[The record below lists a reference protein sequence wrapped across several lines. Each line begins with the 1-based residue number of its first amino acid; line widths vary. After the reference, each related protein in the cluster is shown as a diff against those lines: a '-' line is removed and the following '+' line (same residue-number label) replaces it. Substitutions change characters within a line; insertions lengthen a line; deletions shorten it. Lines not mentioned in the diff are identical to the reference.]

1 MGIRKSD
8 MKFLKGIVLLIAG
21 LLLVCNVAKAQRL
34 DIRGVRKKSKATD
47 VATIVFKSDFDS
59 LTIIGMSSD
68 TIYKK
73 KGCDYNNVWTQYV
86 DLRYERERGDTMI
99 NRRFVL
105 LTPYT
110 IDREIIVPGA
120 GRELRQSI
128 YEYRVRMFDY
138 YPIRVTFE
146 MDIVRLKDYFGFRV
160 SAGKRLGGYVS
171 VKLGTSRRGFNAEES
186 SDEVDISKKSFV
198 GRIRNSYMAGIKYGI
213 ISRDYPVYL
222 YLGAGYGDD
231 GSQRSNGKKKGK
243 GLIEYYNNYTRGF
256 EGEVGASIIL
266 FDFLSISMGADA
278 VFGHKVVF
286 DINCTLGFAI
296 DLTQ

>member
-1 MGIRKSD
+1 MRC
-8 MKFLKGIVLLIAG
+8 LRIVIMLFAS
-21 LLLVCNVAKAQRL
+21 LLLVCTVTDAQRL
-34 DIRGVRKKSKATD
+34 DVRGVRKKSKAAD
-47 VATIVFKSDFDS
+47 CATIIFKSDFDS

-105 LTPYT
+105 HTPYT

-128 YEYRVRMFDY
+128 YEYRVSMFDY
-138 YPIRVTFE
+138 YPMRVTFE

-160 SAGKRLGGYVS
+160 SAGKRFGGYVS

-186 SDEVDISKKSFV
+186 SDEVDISKKSYV

-213 ISRDYPVYL
+213 ASRDYPIFL
-222 YLGAGYGDD
+222 YGGVGYGDN
-231 GSQRSNGKKKGK
+231 GIQRSNGKKKK
-243 GLIEYYNNYTRGF
+243 ERVAYYNNYTRGF
-256 EGEVGASIIL
+256 ESELGVNVILLEVVSL
-266 FDFLSISMGADA
+266 SMGTDV
-278 VFGHKVVF
+278 VFGHRVAF
-286 DINCTLGFAI
+286 DINCSIGFAI
-296 DLTQ
+296 DLTE

>member
-1 MGIRKSD
+1 MSFTR
-8 MKFLKGIVLLIAG
+8 IVTLFIIS
-21 LLLVCNVAKAQRL
+21 LLVLGNEAFAQRI
-34 DIRGVRKKSKATD
+34 DVKGVRKRSKATD

-73 KGCDYNNVWTQYV
+73 KGCDYNNVCTQYV

-105 LTPYT
+105 HTPYT
-110 IDREIIVPGA
+110 IDREIIVPGV

-128 YEYRVRMFDY
+128 YEYKVRMFDY
-138 YPIRVTFE
+138 YPMRVTCE

-160 SAGKRLGGYVS
+160 SAGKRCGGYVS
-171 VKLGTSRRGFNAEES
+171 LKLGTDKRGFNADES
-186 SDEVDISKKSFV
+186 SDDVDVSKKSYV

-222 YLGAGYGDD
+222 YFGAGYGDD

-243 GLIEYYNNYTRGF
+243 GLVEYYNNYTRGF
-256 EGEVGASIIL
+256 EGELGASIIL

-278 VFGHKVVF
+278 IFGHRVAF
-286 DINCTLGFAI
+286 DINCTIGFTI

>member
-1 MGIRKSD
+1 MLFAS
-8 MKFLKGIVLLIAG
+8 
-21 LLLVCNVAKAQRL
+21 LLLVCTVTDAQRL
-34 DIRGVRKKSKATD
+34 DVRGGRKKSKAAD
-47 VATIVFKSDFDS
+47 CATIIFKSDFDS

-105 LTPYT
+105 HTPYT
-110 IDREIIVPGA
+110 IDREIIVPGT
-120 GRELRQSI
+120 GRELRQYI
-128 YEYRVRMFDY
+128 YEYKVRMFDY
-138 YPIRVTFE
+138 YPMRVTCE

-160 SAGKRLGGYVS
+160 SAGKRFGGYMS
-171 VKLGTSRRGFNAEES
+171 LKLGTDKRGFNADES
-186 SDEVDISKKSFV
+186 SDELDISKKSYV
-198 GRIRNSYMAGIKYGI
+198 GRIRNSYMAGLKYGI

-222 YLGAGYGDD
+222 YIGAGYGDD

-243 GLIEYYNNYTRGF
+243 GLIVYYNNYTRGF
-256 EGEVGASIIL
+256 EGELGASIIL

-278 VFGHKVVF
+278 VFGHRVAF
-286 DINCTLGFAI
+286 DINCTIGFAI

>member
-1 MGIRKSD
+1 
-8 MKFLKGIVLLIAG
+8 MKFLKGVVLLFAS
-21 LLLVCNVAKAQRL
+21 LLLICNEANAQRL
-34 DIRGVRKKSKATD
+34 DIKGVRKKSKATD

-59 LTIIGMSSD
+59 LTVTGTSPDS
-68 TIYKK
+68 IYKM
-73 KGCDYNNVWTQYV
+73 KGCEYNHVWMQYV
-86 DLRYERERGDTMI
+86 DLRYERERGASMI
-99 NRRFVL
+99 NRRYVL
-105 LTPYT
+105 HTPYT
-110 IDREIIVPGA
+110 TDREIIVPGD

-128 YEYRVRMFDY
+128 YEYKVRMFDY
-138 YPIRVTFE
+138 FPPRIAFE

-160 SAGKRLGGYVS
+160 SAGKRCGGYVS
-171 VKLGTSRRGFNAEES
+171 LKLGTDKRGFNADES

-222 YLGAGYGDD
+222 YFGAGYGDD

-256 EGEVGASIIL
+256 EGEVDASIIL

-286 DINCTLGFAI
+286 DINCTIGFAI

>member
-1 MGIRKSD
+1 MSFTR
-8 MKFLKGIVLLIAG
+8 IVTLFIIS
-21 LLLVCNVAKAQRL
+21 LLVLGNEAFAQRI
-34 DIRGVRKKSKATD
+34 DVKGVRKRSKATD

-68 TIYKK
+68 TIYHK

-105 LTPYT
+105 HTPYT
-110 IDREIIVPGA
+110 IDREIIVPGV

-128 YEYRVRMFDY
+128 YEYKVRMFDY
-138 YPIRVTFE
+138 YPMRVTCE

-160 SAGKRLGGYVS
+160 SAGKRCGGYVS
-171 VKLGTSRRGFNAEES
+171 LKLGTDKRGFNADES
-186 SDEVDISKKSFV
+186 SDDVDVSKKSYV

-222 YLGAGYGDD
+222 YFGAGYGDD

-243 GLIEYYNNYTRGF
+243 GLVEYYNNYTRGF
-256 EGEVGASIIL
+256 EGELGASIIL

-278 VFGHKVVF
+278 IFGHRVAF
-286 DINCTLGFAI
+286 DINCTIGFTI

>member
-1 MGIRKSD
+1 
-8 MKFLKGIVLLIAG
+8 MKFLKGIVLLIAS
-21 LLLVCNVAKAQRL
+21 LMLICNEANAQRL
-34 DIRGVRKKSKATD
+34 DIKGVRKKSKATD

-86 DLRYERERGDTMI
+86 DLRYELELGDTMI

-105 LTPYT
+105 HTPYT
-110 IDREIIVPGA
+110 TDREIIVPGD

-128 YEYRVRMFDY
+128 YEYNVRMFDY
-138 YPIRVTFE
+138 FPPRVTCE

-160 SAGKRLGGYVS
+160 SAGKRCGGYVS
-171 VKLGTSRRGFNAEES
+171 LKLGSDKRGFNADES
-186 SDEVDISKKSFV
+186 SEDVDVSKKSYV

-222 YLGAGYGDD
+222 YFGAGYGDD
-231 GSQRSNGKKKGK
+231 GSQRSNGKKIGK
-243 GLIEYYNNYTRGF
+243 DLIEYYNNYTCGF
-256 EGEVGASIIL
+256 EGELGASIIL

-278 VFGHKVVF
+278 VFGHRVAF
-286 DINCTLGFAI
+286 DINCTIGCAI

>member
-1 MGIRKSD
+1 MSFTR
-8 MKFLKGIVLLIAG
+8 IVTLFIIS
-21 LLLVCNVAKAQRL
+21 LLVLGNEAFAQRI
-34 DIRGVRKKSKATD
+34 DVKGVRKRSKATD

-105 LTPYT
+105 HTPYT
-110 IDREIIVPGA
+110 IDREIIVPGV

-128 YEYRVRMFDY
+128 YDYKVRMFDY
-138 YPIRVTFE
+138 YPMRVTCE

-160 SAGKRLGGYVS
+160 SAGKRCGGYVS
-171 VKLGTSRRGFNAEES
+171 LKLGTDKRGFNADES
-186 SDEVDISKKSFV
+186 SDDVDVSKKSYV

-222 YLGAGYGDD
+222 YFGAGYGDD

-243 GLIEYYNNYTRGF
+243 GLVEYYNNYTRGF
-256 EGEVGASIIL
+256 EGELGASIIL

-278 VFGHKVVF
+278 IFGHRVAF
-286 DINCTLGFAI
+286 DINCTIGFTI

>member
-1 MGIRKSD
+1 MSFTR
-8 MKFLKGIVLLIAG
+8 IVTLFIIS
-21 LLLVCNVAKAQRL
+21 LLVLGNEAFAQRI
-34 DIRGVRKKSKATD
+34 DVKGVRKRSKATD

-86 DLRYERERGDTMI
+86 DLRYERERGYTMI

-105 LTPYT
+105 HTPYT
-110 IDREIIVPGA
+110 IDLEIIVPGV

-128 YEYRVRMFDY
+128 YEYKVRMFDY
-138 YPIRVTFE
+138 YPMRVTCE

-160 SAGKRLGGYVS
+160 SAGKRCGGYVS
-171 VKLGTSRRGFNAEES
+171 LKLGTDKRGFNADES
-186 SDEVDISKKSFV
+186 SDDVDVSKKSYV

-222 YLGAGYGDD
+222 YFGAGYGDD

-243 GLIEYYNNYTRGF
+243 GLVEYYNNYTRGF
-256 EGEVGASIIL
+256 EGELGASIIL

-278 VFGHKVVF
+278 IFGHRVAF
-286 DINCTLGFAI
+286 DINCTIGFTI

>member
-1 MGIRKSD
+1 MRCLRIFIMLS
-8 MKFLKGIVLLIAG
+8 AS
-21 LLLVCNVAKAQRL
+21 LLLVCTVTDAQRL
-34 DIRGVRKKSKATD
+34 DVRGVRKKSKAAD
-47 VATIVFKSDFDS
+47 CATIIFKSDFDS

-86 DLRYERERGDTMI
+86 DLRYERELGDTMI

-105 LTPYT
+105 HTPYT
-110 IDREIIVPGA
+110 TDREIIVPGA

-128 YEYRVRMFDY
+128 YEYKVRMFDY
-138 YPIRVTFE
+138 YPMRVTCE

-160 SAGKRLGGYVS
+160 SAGKRCGGYVS
-171 VKLGTSRRGFNAEES
+171 LKLGTDKRGFNADES
-186 SDEVDISKKSFV
+186 SDDVDVSKKSYV

-222 YLGAGYGDD
+222 YFGAGYGDD
-231 GSQRSNGKKKGK
+231 GSQRSNGKKKSK
-243 GLIEYYNNYTRGF
+243 GLVEYYNNYTRGF
-256 EGEVGASIIL
+256 EGELGASIIL

-278 VFGHKVVF
+278 IFGHRVAF
-286 DINCTLGFAI
+286 DINCTIGFTI

>member
-1 MGIRKSD
+1 MSFTR
-8 MKFLKGIVLLIAG
+8 IVTLFIIS
-21 LLLVCNVAKAQRL
+21 LLVLGNEAFAQRI
-34 DIRGVRKKSKATD
+34 DVKGVRKRSKATD

-99 NRRFVL
+99 NHRFVL
-105 LTPYT
+105 HTPYT
-110 IDREIIVPGA
+110 IDREIIVPGV

-128 YEYRVRMFDY
+128 YEYKVRMFDY
-138 YPIRVTFE
+138 YPMRVTCE

-160 SAGKRLGGYVS
+160 SAGKRLSGYVS

-213 ISRDYPVYL
+213 ISKDYPVYL

-243 GLIEYYNNYTRGF
+243 GLIEYYNNYTCGF
-256 EGEVGASIIL
+256 EGELGASIIL

-278 VFGHKVVF
+278 IFGHRVAF
-286 DINCTLGFAI
+286 DINCTIGFTI

>member
-1 MGIRKSD
+1 MSFTR
-8 MKFLKGIVLLIAG
+8 IVTLFIIS
-21 LLLVCNVAKAQRL
+21 LLVLGNEAFAQRI
-34 DIRGVRKKSKATD
+34 DVKGVRKRSKATD

-105 LTPYT
+105 HTPYT
-110 IDREIIVPGA
+110 IDREIIVPGV

-128 YEYRVRMFDY
+128 YEYKVRMFDY
-138 YPIRVTFE
+138 YPMRVTCE

-160 SAGKRLGGYVS
+160 SAGKRCGGYVS
-171 VKLGTSRRGFNAEES
+171 LKLGTDKRGFNADES
-186 SDEVDISKKSFV
+186 SDDVDVSKKSYV

-222 YLGAGYGDD
+222 YFGAGYGDD
-231 GSQRSNGKKKGK
+231 GLQRSNGKKKGK
-243 GLIEYYNNYTRGF
+243 GLVEYYNNYTRGF
-256 EGEVGASIIL
+256 EGELGTSIIL

-278 VFGHKVVF
+278 IFGHRVAF
-286 DINCTLGFAI
+286 DINCTIGFTI

>member
-1 MGIRKSD
+1 M
-8 MKFLKGIVLLIAG
+8 
-21 LLLVCNVAKAQRL
+21 
-34 DIRGVRKKSKATD
+34 RKKSKAAAC
-47 VATIVFKSDFDS
+47 ATIIFKSDFDS

-86 DLRYERERGDTMI
+86 DLRYERELGDTMI

-105 LTPYT
+105 HTPYT
-110 IDREIIVPGA
+110 TDCEIIVPGA

-128 YEYRVRMFDY
+128 YEYKVRMFDY
-138 YPIRVTFE
+138 YPMRVTCE

-160 SAGKRLGGYVS
+160 SAGKRCGGYVS
-171 VKLGTSRRGFNAEES
+171 LKLGTDKRGFKADGS
-186 SDEVDISKKSFV
+186 SEDVDVSKKSYV

-222 YLGAGYGDD
+222 YFGAGYGDD

-243 GLIEYYNNYTRGF
+243 GLIEYYNNYTCGF
-256 EGEVGASIIL
+256 EGELGASIIL

-278 VFGHKVVF
+278 IFGHRLAF
-286 DINCTLGFAI
+286 DINCTIGFAI

>member
-1 MGIRKSD
+1 
-8 MKFLKGIVLLIAG
+8 
-21 LLLVCNVAKAQRL
+21 
-34 DIRGVRKKSKATD
+34 
-47 VATIVFKSDFDS
+47 
-59 LTIIGMSSD
+59 MSSD

-105 LTPYT
+105 HTPYT
-110 IDREIIVPGA
+110 IDREIIVPGV

-128 YEYRVRMFDY
+128 YEYKVRMFDY
-138 YPIRVTFE
+138 YPMRVTCE

-160 SAGKRLGGYVS
+160 SAGKRCGGYVS
-171 VKLGTSRRGFNAEES
+171 LKLGTDKRGFNADES
-186 SDEVDISKKSFV
+186 LDDVDVSKKSYV

-222 YLGAGYGDD
+222 YFGAGYGDD

-243 GLIEYYNNYTRGF
+243 GLVEYYNNYTRGF
-256 EGEVGASIIL
+256 EGELGASIIL

-278 VFGHKVVF
+278 IFGHRVAF
-286 DINCTLGFAI
+286 DINCTIGFTI

>member
-1 MGIRKSD
+1 MSFTR
-8 MKFLKGIVLLIAG
+8 IVTLFIIS
-21 LLLVCNVAKAQRL
+21 LLVLGNEAFAQRI
-34 DIRGVRKKSKATD
+34 DVKGVRKRSKATD

-86 DLRYERERGDTMI
+86 DLRYERELGDTMI

-105 LTPYT
+105 HTLYT
-110 IDREIIVPGA
+110 TDREIIVPGA

-128 YEYRVRMFDY
+128 YEYKVRMFDY
-138 YPIRVTFE
+138 YPMRVTCE

-160 SAGKRLGGYVS
+160 SAGKRCGGYMS
-171 VKLGTSRRGFNAEES
+171 LKLGTDKRGFNADES
-186 SDEVDISKKSFV
+186 SEDMDVSKKSYV

-222 YLGAGYGDD
+222 YFGAGYGDD

-243 GLIEYYNNYTRGF
+243 GLIEYYNNYTCGF
-256 EGEVGASIIL
+256 EGELGASIIL

-278 VFGHKVVF
+278 IFGHRVAF
-286 DINCTLGFAI
+286 DINCTIGFAI